1 MHVPV
6 TVIVR
11 VPGDRRAYPESSY
24 NYKPLKL
31 VCNQV
36 GEESKVRGHAVERVV
51 LQGLKQSDLHPE
63 VATMLACCHMSLRAQ
78 GIEPIYL
85 EVEPEV

>member
-36 GEESKVRGHAVERVV
+36 GEEYKLRGHQVERVV

-63 VATMLACCHMSLRAQ
+63 VVEVLAGCHTSLRVQ
-78 GIEPIYL
+78 GVEPIYL
-85 EVEPEV
+85 EVDPEA